1 MKGMKRGFA
10 YAKTPRLPWGKTR
23 GKKRYQTKG
32 LAIFFNGY
40 LLTEGLL
47 DHVHAHVLAQRFGH
61 GDGAVIVLI
70 VF

>member
-1 MKGMKRGFA
+1 MQGMKKALRMQKPRACLGAKRG
-10 YAKTPRLPWGKTR
+10 GKNGIR
-23 GKKRYQTKG
+23 PKAWQF
-32 LAIFFNGY
+32 FFNGY

-47 DHVHAHVLAQRFGH
+47 DHVYAHVLAQRFGH